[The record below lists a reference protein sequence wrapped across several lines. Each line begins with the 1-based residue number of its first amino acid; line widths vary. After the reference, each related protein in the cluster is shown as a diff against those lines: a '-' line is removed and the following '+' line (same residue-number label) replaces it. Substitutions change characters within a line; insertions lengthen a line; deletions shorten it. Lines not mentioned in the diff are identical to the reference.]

1 MCGRG
6 AGGGGEKGE
15 EEEVYLVQEDEG
27 PLEGIV
33 DLLVDWVSDHLP
45 LHLLPSQP
53 EVVVPQLV
61 AGRGRQTINSK
72 PRSSCKQN
80 LLSRDGH
87 FYIYL
92 LGIQGHKWSACGGD
106 HSSDIKINR
115 IYVRCTSQGVP

>member
-1 MCGRG
+1 MQEDKSPCV
-6 AGGGGEKGE
+6 GGEKE

-27 PLEGIV
+27 PLKRIV

-72 PRSSCKQN
+72 SRSSCKQN

-106 HSSDIKINR
+106 FKINKFMLQ
-115 IYVRCTSQGVP
+115 CTSRGVP